1 VRTCPLGQVLDRC
14 EQRGRTRTRLVVAR
28 QVHLR
33 RLSDEPTS
41 QGDRRREPS
50 GQAAEG
56 GSASATMM
64 RSAARASCAPVS
76 TPRARFPAVL
86 SGTNEECL
94 RSRDPARRA
103 GNRLAKRYRAGRTRT
118 CNPRFWRPV
127 LCQLSYGP
135 TRLGEEALY
144 RRASEAPWSALP
156 RPRGRVRR
164 RRRLRRALGGR
175 CVGGRGRGR
184 RPRGLD
190 GGVGAAGPPVGKA
203 AISDE
208 SLILRGD
215 GRAG

>member
-1 VRTCPLGQVLDRC
+1 MTV
-14 EQRGRTRTRLVVAR
+14 
-28 QVHLR
+28 
-33 RLSDEPTS
+33 
-41 QGDRRREPS
+41 
-50 GQAAEG
+50 
-56 GSASATMM
+56 ASAASMGEVVLPVEHEELT
-64 RSAARASCAPVS
+64 RVGLAAVGPTTVFAVERAAAALERVDQRAGRRQSRASERPATAVS
-76 TPRARFPAVL
+76 
-86 SGTNEECL
+86 SGLGRKAE
-94 RSRDPARRA
+94 SDPYDAETRMA
-103 GNRLAKRYRAGRTRT
+103 GGCRLEHWHRAGRTRT

-144 RRASEAPWSALP
+144 RRASEAPRSTLP

-190 GGVGAAGPPVGKA
+190 GGVGAAGAPVGKA